1 MDDHGAGQLSDLD
14 VEQFFAAHREPSDT
28 PDVMAV
34 LQRRTPPRHR
44 ARRARWKPP
53 LPASDLQA
61 VQAQH
66 LQDSNTF
73 VR

>member
-1 MDDHGAGQLSDLD
+1 MSAELDDLD
-14 VEQFFAAHREPSDT
+14 LERFFAAHREPSDT

-34 LQRRTPPRHR
+34 MQRRTPPRHR
-44 ARRARWKPP
+44 ARRAHWKPP
-53 LPASDLQA
+53 LEP

-66 LQDSNTF
+66 LQDSDAL